1 MLGRYR
7 ESVRTW
13 VEPIG
18 LVLYRRLG
26 LRPNHLTILGLGVS
40 LLAATAFCTGRTRYG
55 GVLLI
60 MAGLCDFLDGSLA
73 RASRQVSAFGAFL
86 DSVIDR
92 YSDLVVLLG
101 IVVFFAQTPHAR
113 GAIVAMAG
121 LIGSMMVSYTKAR
134 AESIGVRCTVGMME
148 RPERMICLIAGALLD
163 LLEPALWVLAVL
175 SNLTAIQRI
184 AFTWRATRD
193 TALLRTLLLTVALL
207 LPGLAVAGSETPSST
222 AEPSTPPAATE
233 PAAPAATVEPLTP
246 TVLDPA
252 TPPATEPAMP
262 SATEPSG
269 QPAVQPAAPAAI
281 EPSTQPT
288 AAPAPSAL
296 PAAPPA
302 PPAAQGIEKGWAA
315 AVEAYQRGEAEPLIR
330 EFGTDAAR
338 DSVIGDYVRYLLAD
352 ALARVDDF
360 AGARAAALSVA
371 DKYPTSRLVPRALLL
386 AAALALRAGQDGA
399 AQGDLTRLIAAYPS
413 APETPAALYLLG
425 QSAEALGKFD
435 VAAQTYR
442 ELRMLAPA
450 SGYAD
455 GASDRLVALQSQG
468 VTVTPLT
475 PAQRADRAER
485 LLQAGVPE
493 QALSEAERLLDDV
506 KQGPVAL
513 RALRIMADSQR
524 RLNRFDAAGRTLGLL
539 ADRSSAERRPA
550 LRLELARVLVR
561 TGDRPRA
568 LTTLDA
574 VLAAGSDADKAEAL
588 YLKARVLEDQAR
600 EAEAIAAYRQVA
612 ASYPTREAAAA
623 SLWRLGWLGYLKRDA
638 QAAQQSWM
646 RLAELGG
653 AGTYRYPA
661 LYWAGRAREQ
671 AGGDA
676 PKLYGR
682 ILAEAPRSYYGLLAS
697 ARMGRVTE
705 GGVTSSISLP
715 TEPREAIAADP
726 GFARV
731 EMLRRINL
739 AEDAAQELEYA
750 VQGAGADPIRLY
762 GLAGAYVEAERY
774 HMALRIMR
782 RHFQPAA
789 ATGDPALP
797 RAFWQIYYP
806 WGWRDDVLAASQGV
820 KLDPYLVAAVV
831 REESSYYPRA
841 LSRAGARG
849 LMQLMPTTARL
860 MAPAGDLDDPAFN
873 IQLGTRFLAGLLR
886 EFNDPRLAL
895 AAYNAGPNR
904 VRQWWAA
911 RRSDD
916 IEVFVEQIPF
926 DETRLY
932 VKRIVISW
940 GEYRRIYAGP

>member
-40 LLAATAFCTGRTRYG
+40 FLAATAFVAGRTRCA

-60 MAGLCDFLDGSLA
+60 LAGLCDFLDGSLA
-73 RASRQVSAFGAFL
+73 RASGQVSAFGAFL

-101 IVVFFAQTPHAR
+101 IVVLFAQMPHAR

-163 LLEPALWVLAVL
+163 LMEPALWVLAIL

-193 TALLRTLLLTVALL
+193 TALLRTLFLIVALL
-207 LPGLAVAGSETPSST
+207 APGLAIAGSETPATT
-222 AEPSTPPAATE
+222 AAPSTPPATA
-233 PAAPAATVEPLTP
+233 EPLTP

-262 SATEPSG
+262 SATEPAA
-269 QPAVQPAAPAAI
+269 PAVQPAAPAAT
-281 EPSTQPT
+281 EPTTQPT
-288 AAPAPSAL
+288 AAPAPSSPL
-296 PAAPPA
+296 APPAA
-302 PPAAQGIEKGWAA
+302 PPAAQGIEKSWAA
-315 AVEAYQRGEAEPLIR
+315 AVEAYQRGEVEPLIR

-338 DSVIGDYVRYLLAD
+338 DSLIGDYVRYLLAD
-352 ALARVDDF
+352 ALARVDDLP
-360 AGARAAALSVA
+360 GARAAALSVA

-386 AAALALRAGQDGA
+386 AASLDLRAGQDSA
-399 AQGDLTRLIAAYPS
+399 AQGILTRLITAYPS
-413 APETPAALYLLG
+413 SPEAPAALYLLG
-425 QSAEALGKFD
+425 QSAEALGKSD
-435 VAAQTYR
+435 LAAQTYR

-455 GASDRLVALQSQG
+455 GASDRLGALQSQG
-468 VTVTPLT
+468 VSVTPLT

-485 LLQAGVPE
+485 LLQGGVPE
-493 QALSEAERLLDDV
+493 QALSEAERLLDEV
-506 KQGPVAL
+506 KQGPSAL
-513 RALRIMADSQR
+513 RALRVMADSQR
-524 RLNRFDAAGRTLGLL
+524 RLNRFDAAARTLGLL
-539 ADRSSAERRPA
+539 VDRSPAERRPA

-561 TGDRPRA
+561 TGDKPRA
-568 LTTLDA
+568 LTALDA
-574 VLAAGSDADKAEAL
+574 VIAAGSDADKAEAL
-588 YLKARVLEDQAR
+588 YLKARVLEDQSR

-612 ASYPTREAAAA
+612 ANYPTREAAAA
-623 SLWRLGWLGYLKRDA
+623 SLWRLGWLSYLKRDA

-646 RLAELGG
+646 RLAELGSAG
-653 AGTYRYPA
+653 AYRYPA

-671 AGGDA
+671 VGGDA
-676 PKLYGR
+676 LKLYGR

-697 ARMGRVTE
+697 ARIGRTKD

-715 TEPREAIAADP
+715 AEPREAIASDP

-731 EMLRRINL
+731 ETLRRINL

-750 VQGAGADPIRLY
+750 VQGAGADPVRLY
-762 GLAGAYVEAERY
+762 GLAGAWVEAERY

-797 RAFWQIYYP
+797 RAFWEIYYP

-841 LSRAGARG
+841 VSRAGARG

-860 MAPAGDLDDPAFN
+860 LAPAGDLDNPAFN

-895 AAYNAGPNR
+895 AAYNAGPTR
-904 VRQWWAA
+904 VRQWWAS

-940 GEYRRIYAGP
+940 DEYRRIYAGP

>member
-7 ESVRTW
+7 ESVRSW
-13 VEPIG
+13 VEPVG

-26 LRPNHLTILGLGVS
+26 MRPNHLTLLGLGVS
-40 LLAATAFCTGRTRYG
+40 FLAAMAFVAGRTRYA

-60 MAGLCDFLDGSLA
+60 LAGLCDFLDGSLA
-73 RASRQVSAFGAFL
+73 RASGQVSAFGAFL

-101 IVVFFAQTPHAR
+101 IVVLYAQMPHAR
-113 GAIVAMAG
+113 GAVVAMAG

-163 LLEPALWVLAVL
+163 LLEPALWVLAIL

-193 TALLRTLLLTVALL
+193 TAILRALLLALALL
-207 LPGLAVAGSETPSST
+207 LPGLAIAGSETPTTT
-222 AEPSTPPAATE
+222 AEPPTPPAATE
-233 PAAPAATVEPLTP
+233 PAAPGTAEPLTP
-246 TVLDPA
+246 SVLDSA

-262 SATEPSG
+262 SATEPAT
-269 QPAVQPAAPAAI
+269 QPAVQPPTPATI
-281 EPSTQPT
+281 EPLTQPT
-288 AAPAPSAL
+288 AAPAPASP
-296 PAAPPA
+296 PAA
-302 PPAAQGIEKGWAA
+302 PPAAQGFEKRWAA
-315 AVEAYQRGEAEPLIR
+315 AVEAYQRGEVEPLIR
-330 EFGTDAAR
+330 EFGADAAR
-338 DSVIGDYVRYLLAD
+338 DSLIGDYVRYLLAD
-352 ALARVDDF
+352 ALARVDDL

-386 AAALALRAGQDGA
+386 AAALDLRAGQDGA
-399 AQGDLTRLIAAYPS
+399 AQGILSRLITAYPNS
-413 APETPAALYLLG
+413 PETPAALYLLG
-425 QSAEALGKFD
+425 QSAEALGKPALA
-435 VAAQTYR
+435 VQTYR
-442 ELRMLAPA
+442 ELRVQSPA

-455 GASDRLVALQSQG
+455 GASDRLGALQSQG
-468 VTVTPLT
+468 VSVTPLT
-475 PAQRADRAER
+475 PAQRADRADR
-485 LLQAGVPE
+485 LLQAGVPD
-493 QALSEAERLLDDV
+493 QALSEAERLLDEV
-506 KQGPVAL
+506 KQGPIAL
-513 RALRIMADSQR
+513 RALRIMADSQQ
-524 RLNRFDAAGRTLGLL
+524 RLRRFDAAARTLGQL
-539 ADRSSAERRPA
+539 ADRSPTERRPA
-550 LRLELARVLVR
+550 LRLEQARVLVR
-561 TGDRPRA
+561 TGDKPRA
-568 LTTLDA
+568 VATLDA
-574 VLAAGSDADKAEAL
+574 VVAAGGDADKAEAL
-588 YLKARVLEDQAR
+588 YLKARVLEDQSR
-600 EAEAIAAYRQVA
+600 EAEAIAVYRQVA
-612 ASYPTREAAAA
+612 ANYPTREAGAA
-623 SLWRLGWLGYLKRDA
+623 SLWRLGWLGYLKKDA
-638 QAAQQSWM
+638 QAAQQSWT

-671 AGGDA
+671 VGGDA
-676 PKLYGR
+676 QKLYGR

-697 ARMGRVTE
+697 ARIGRTKD

-715 TEPREAIAADP
+715 AEPREAIGSDP

-731 EMLRRINL
+731 ETLKRINL
-739 AEDAAQELEYA
+739 AEDAAQELEYR
-750 VQGAGADPIRLY
+750 VQSAGADPVRLY
-762 GLAGAYVEAERY
+762 GLAGAWIEAERY

-782 RHFQPAA
+782 RHFQLAA

-797 RAFWQIYYP
+797 RAFWEIYYP

-841 LSRAGARG
+841 VSRAGARG
-849 LMQLMPTTARL
+849 LMQLMPTTAQL
-860 MAPAGDLDDPAFN
+860 LAPAGDLDDPAFN

-904 VRQWWAA
+904 VKQWWAS

-940 GEYRRIYAGP
+940 DEYRRIYAGP